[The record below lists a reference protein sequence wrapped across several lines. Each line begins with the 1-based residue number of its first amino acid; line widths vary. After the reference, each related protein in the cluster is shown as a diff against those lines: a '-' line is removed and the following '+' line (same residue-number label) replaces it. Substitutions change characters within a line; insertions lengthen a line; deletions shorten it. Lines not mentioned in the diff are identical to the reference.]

1 MIQNVELS
9 NGISLEYLD
18 RGEGEVLLLL
28 HGLGSTKADW
38 NLQVEE
44 FSREFRIVAPDLRGH
59 GNSSKPEER
68 SAYGIEKCAEDMH
81 LLLKELGINKCTV
94 VGFSMGGAIAFE
106 MAVNFP
112 EQVSKMVIVNTA
124 PDFNDLG
131 EMGEEMVRERTK
143 SLKTSGMEPLARQ
156 ISEGMFPGEDQK
168 ELRNTFFERARK
180 NPVDVYYNSF
190 TTLMEWGIGEKI
202 KKIDI
207 PVLVIASDLDY
218 TPISLKESYVEKMPA
233 AELVVIDNSRHG
245 VTMDQPEQFNAALLK
260 FFRR

>member
-1 MIQNVELS
+1 MIQKVELS

-38 NLQVEE
+38 DLQVEE
-44 FSREFRIVAPDLRGH
+44 FSNEFRIIAPDLRGH
-59 GNSSKPEER
+59 GNSSKPSER
-68 SAYGIEKCAEDMH
+68 SAYGIGQCAEDMR
-81 LLLKELGINKCTV
+81 LLLEELEIKRCIV

-112 EQVSKMVIVNTA
+112 ELVSKMVIVNTA

-143 SLKTSGMEPLARQ
+143 SLRTTGMEPLAKQ
-156 ISEGMFPGEDQK
+156 ISEGMFPAEDQK
-168 ELRNTFFERARK
+168 ELRNAFFERARK
-180 NPVDVYYNSF
+180 NPVEAYYNSF
-190 TTLMEWGIGEKI
+190 TTLMEWGIGKKI
-202 KKIDI
+202 KEIDV

-218 TPISLKESYVEKMPA
+218 TPISLKESYAKKM
-233 AELVVIDNSRHG
+233 
-245 VTMDQPEQFNAALLK
+245 
-260 FFRR
+260 